1 MTTKRI
7 LSAAAGGAIVV
18 LVVAGFLAAR
28 TDQTRANDA
37 PPAEPSRMH
46 TIQGPAGDEAAIILP
61 TSVQHRV
68 GLETQVVKAAS
79 QPNTL
84 RLSGTLIASP
94 ARVTTIQSLVSGHLS
109 DASGHWPTLGEQV
122 AAGRVLGQVSDARP
136 LVAPRAGTV
145 TRVDAQP
152 GDVVSAGQPL
162 LQLTDFRHLLARVV
176 WRPGAPRIAPR
187 TITLSPL
194 GDASIAAV
202 AQLIAP
208 DARAD
213 SLTGAA
219 VYLYRVD
226 AAWDGAR
233 PGAPIVATLPIGGTH
248 ERAALVPADAVVQW
262 QGLAWVYVRRGG
274 DAEQASFVRRRV
286 DTSHPVSGGW
296 LVTTSDPLAVHVGDT
311 VVVRGAQELLSEEF
325 RARITVGEEDQP

>member
-7 LSAAAGGAIVV
+7 VSAAAGGAIVV
-18 LVVAGFLAAR
+18 LIVAGFIAAHSE
-28 TDQTRANDA
+28 QTHANDE
-37 PPAEPSRMH
+37 PPPEPNRMH

-61 TSVQHRV
+61 TVVQHRV
-68 GLETQVVKAAS
+68 GLETRVVKPAS
-79 QPNTL
+79 QPNTI
-84 RLSGTLIASP
+84 RLSGVLIASP
-94 ARVTTIQSLVSGHLS
+94 ARITTIQSLVAGRLT
-109 DASGHWPTLGEQV
+109 DATGHWPSLGEEV
-122 AAGRVLGQVSDARP
+122 AAGAVLGQVSDARP

-152 GDVVSAGQPL
+152 GDLVSAGQQL

-176 WRPGAPRIAPR
+176 WHAGAPRSAPR
-187 TITLSPL
+187 TISLSPL

-202 AQLIAP
+202 AQLIGP

-213 SLTGAA
+213 SLTGEP

-233 PGAPIVATLPIGGTH
+233 PGAPIVATLAIAGTVD
-248 ERAALVPADAVVQW
+248 RAALVPADAVVQW
-262 QGLAWVYVRRGG
+262 QGLAWAYVRRGG
-274 DAEQASFVRRRV
+274 DAAQASFVRRRV

-296 LVTTSDPLAVHVGDT
+296 LVSSTDPLAVHAGDT

-325 RARITVGEEDQP
+325 RSRITVGDEDQP